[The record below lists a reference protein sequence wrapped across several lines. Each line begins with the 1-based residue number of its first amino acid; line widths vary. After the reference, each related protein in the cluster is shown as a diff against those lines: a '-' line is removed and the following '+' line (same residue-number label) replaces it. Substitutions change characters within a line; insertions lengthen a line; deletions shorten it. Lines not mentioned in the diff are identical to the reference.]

1 MTPRAAAGKPNAG
14 APSTRQPAD
23 KKPSTQQSEQAPKST
38 TRKSAPVKPVAAKEP
53 DVKQSASKTAVSKPV
68 TSVGAPTKPVSARA
82 SVKATESKATESRAT
97 ESRATAVKP
106 SVKTAPKPAEVKSTA
121 ARKAPEKAAVQA
133 PAAVKDVAVEK
144 DAVVKSRKKPVH
156 GMVALVASGPG
167 DPDLLTL
174 RAAGL
179 LAGADVIVVD
189 ADAVAVAQA
198 HAAKTTEIVV
208 AVDAAGLPL
217 DQAAR
222 SALVIESA
230 REGKNTVRLIAGDPV
245 IDGTLLHE
253 AGALRKARIDFEVA
267 PGVSEVTGVPAY
279 AGFGLT
285 GGRTRQVRIVDAN
298 DTDIA
303 WADLVSPRITA
314 VFIDGA
320 DRAVEIA
327 TRLVAAG
334 ADERT
339 PIAVTRRG
347 TTVDQRT
354 VVSTLGEI
362 SVVAKAAKQA
372 GRGLVVVGE
381 VVAQRD
387 KLDWFEVKALFGWR
401 ILIPRTQDH
410 AGSIVGL
417 LRSHGAVPIEVP
429 TISVEP
435 PRTPQQI
442 DRAVHGLVSGRYE
455 WIGFTSVNAVKAIR
469 EKLQEYGL
477 DARSFA
483 GLKVAAVGEPTAAAL
498 IEFGVRPD
506 IMPQGEQTTSALLD
520 EWPPYDS
527 LTDPINRVFLP
538 RADIATDTLVAGLG
552 ELGWEVEDVT
562 AYRTVRAA
570 PPPAETREAIKTG
583 GFDAV
588 LFTSSSTVRNLV
600 GIAGK
605 PHHST
610 VVACIGPQTAKAA
623 EEHGL
628 RVDVL
633 AETSTVTGLVEALS
647 AHGEAL
653 RLAAIESGEG
663 TWRPSRRR
671 ATARRKA
678 T

>member
-1 MTPRAAAGKPNAG
+1 MPRP
-14 APSTRQPAD
+14 
-23 KKPSTQQSEQAPKST
+23 
-38 TRKSAPVKPVAAKEP
+38 
-53 DVKQSASKTAVSKPV
+53 TA
-68 TSVGAPTKPVSARA
+68 
-82 SVKATESKATESRAT
+82 
-97 ESRATAVKP
+97 
-106 SVKTAPKPAEVKSTA
+106 
-121 ARKAPEKAAVQA
+121 
-133 PAAVKDVAVEK
+133 
-144 DAVVKSRKKPVH
+144 
-156 GMVALVASGPG
+156 
-167 DPDLLTL
+167 
-174 RAAGL
+174 
-179 LAGADVIVVD
+179 
-189 ADAVAVAQA
+189 
-198 HAAKTTEIVV
+198 EIVV
-208 AVDAAGLPL
+208 AVDADGVPL
-217 DQAAR
+217 DQAGR
-222 SALVIESA
+222 SALVIEAA
-230 REGKNTVRLIAGDPV
+230 REGRTTVRLISGDPV
-245 IDGTLLHE
+245 IDGSLLHE

-267 PGVSEVTGVPAY
+267 PGVSEVSGVPAY

-285 GGRTRQVRIVDAN
+285 GGRVRQVRIVDAN
-298 DTDIA
+298 DTDLA
-303 WADLVSPRITA
+303 WSELVSPRTTV
-314 VFIDGA
+314 VFLNGA
-320 DRAVEIA
+320 DRAPDIA
-327 TRLVAAG
+327 ARLVAAG
-334 ADERT
+334 ADERL
-339 PIAVTRRG
+339 PLAVTRRG

-354 VVSTLGEI
+354 IVSTLGEI
-362 SVVAKAAKQA
+362 AGVAKAARQA
-372 GRGLVVVGE
+372 GPGLVVVGE
-381 VVAQRD
+381 VVAQRE
-387 KLDWFEVKALFGWR
+387 KLDWFEVKSLFGWR

-410 AGSIVGL
+410 AGPIVNL
-417 LRSHGAVPIEVP
+417 LRSHGAIPIEVP

-455 WIGFTSVNAVKAIR
+455 WIGFTSVNAVRAIR

-483 GLKVAAVGEPTAAAL
+483 GLKVAAVGEPTVAAL
-498 IEFGVRPD
+498 VEFGVRPD
-506 IMPQGEQTTSALLD
+506 IVPATEQTTSALLD
-520 EWPPYDS
+520 EWPAYDT

-538 RADIATDTLVAGLG
+538 RADIATDTLAAGLA

-633 AETSTVTGLVEALS
+633 AETSTVPGLVEALA

-653 RLAAIESGEG
+653 RMAAIEAGEG

>member
-1 MTPRAAAGKPNAG
+1 MTKPVGKTASNAAAKKAAPAKPA
-14 APSTRQPAD
+14 AKKAAAKPVSKPASKQPA
-23 KKPSTQQSEQAPKST
+23 KKA
-38 TRKSAPVKPVAAKEP
+38 APVK
-53 DVKQSASKTAVSKPV
+53 
-68 TSVGAPTKPVSARA
+68 
-82 SVKATESKATESRAT
+82 
-97 ESRATAVKP
+97 AVKP
-106 SVKTAPKPAEVKSTA
+106 VVVAE
-121 ARKAPEKAAVQA
+121 A
-133 PAAVKDVAVEK
+133 PAKV
-144 DAVVKSRKKPVH
+144 RRKPVH
-156 GMVALVASGPG
+156 GTVSLVAAGPG

-174 RAAGL
+174 RAAAL
-179 LAGADVIVVD
+179 IAAAEIVVVD
-189 ADAVAVAQA
+189 SDAVAVARA
-198 HAAKTTEIVV
+198 HVGPGAEIVV
-208 AVDAAGLPL
+208 AVDANGLPL
-217 DQAAR
+217 DQAGR
-222 SALVIESA
+222 SALVIGAA
-230 REGKNTVRLIAGDPV
+230 REGRNTVRLISGDPV
-245 IDGTLLHE
+245 IDGSLLHE

-267 PGVSEVTGVPAY
+267 PGVSEVNAVPAY
-279 AGFGLT
+279 SGFGLT
-285 GGRTRQVRIVDAN
+285 GGRVRQVRIVDAN
-298 DTDIA
+298 DTDLP
-303 WADLVSPRITA
+303 WSDLATPRTTV
-314 VFIDGA
+314 VFLNGA
-320 DRAVEIA
+320 DRASDIA
-327 TRLVAAG
+327 ARLVAAG
-334 ADERT
+334 ASET
-339 PIAVTRRG
+339 LPVAATRRG

-354 VVSTLGEI
+354 IVSTLGEI
-362 SVVAKAAKQA
+362 AAATKAARQS
-372 GRGLVVVGE
+372 GPGLLVVGD
-381 VVAQRD
+381 VVSQRE

-401 ILIPRTQDH
+401 VLIPRTQDH
-410 AGSIVGL
+410 AGSVVGL
-417 LRSHGAVPIEVP
+417 LRGHGAIPIEVP

-455 WIGFTSVNAVKAIR
+455 WIGFTSVNAVRAIR

-483 GLKVAAVGEPTAAAL
+483 GLKVAAVGQPTADAL

-506 IMPQGEQTTSALLD
+506 IMPTADQTTSALLD

-527 LTDPINRVFLP
+527 LVDPINRVFLP
-538 RADIATDTLVAGLG
+538 RADIATDTLAAGLS

-633 AETSTVTGLVEALS
+633 AETSTAIGLVEALA
-647 AHGEAL
+647 AHGESL
-653 RLAAIESGEG
+653 RMAAVEAGEG